1 MTEFESLISTENEV
15 FKTYAF
21 WTAVLVLKMLLM
33 SLLTGMNRH
42 KNKVSNF
49 FLIIK

>member
-1 MTEFESLISTENEV
+1 MTEFESLISTENEI

-42 KNKVSNF
+42 KNKVSNLF
-49 FLIIK
+49 F